1 MATEEHNSI
10 FHEPVNW
17 VWHWGVETAGLSEQL
32 GDVEVPDHVGM
43 GLFIVAVVAAVF
55 VPLSRRLSLER
66 PGKLQQMLELFVET
80 FAGLLEDVIGPGA
93 AKRFMPFIG
102 ALGVF
107 IFLSNM
113 SGLFFFLQ
121 PPTANINT
129 TFALAITAWCYY
141 HLQGLKKHGLVYFKQ
156 FLGPLPGRWGLLFI
170 PLELINHFAR
180 VLSLGMRLFGNIFG
194 EHTATL
200 IFFMIPFIVP
210 FPMMALGIFGG
221 TIQAFVFC
229 MLTIVY
235 IAGAEASEH

>member
-1 MATEEHNSI
+1 MATEHHSV
-10 FHEPVNW
+10 FHGPVNS
-17 VWHWGVETAGLSEQL
+17 VWHWSLETMGLDARFGEI
-32 GDVEVPDHVGM
+32 EVPDHVVM
-43 GLFIVAVVAAVF
+43 GLFIVAVVAAAVI
-55 VPLSRRLSLER
+55 PLRFKLSLDR

-80 FAGLLEDVIGPGA
+80 FAGLMEEVIGPGA

-121 PPTANINT
+121 PPTANTNT

-141 HLQGLKKHGLVYFKQ
+141 HLQGIRKHGLAYFKQ
-156 FLGPLPGRWGLLFI
+156 FLGPVPAMFLLFI
-170 PLELINHFAR
+170 PLELISHLAR
-180 VLSLGMRLFGNIFG
+180 VLSLGLRLFGNIFG
-194 EHTATL
+194 EHTATSV
-200 IFFMIPFIVP
+200 FFLIPFIVP

-221 TIQAFVFC
+221 TLQAFVFC

-235 IAGAEASEH
+235 IAGAEATEH

>member
-1 MATEEHNSI
+1 MATEHHSI
-10 FHEPVNW
+10 FHAPVNW
-17 VWHWGVETAGLSEQL
+17 VWQKGLETTGLDSRL
-32 GDVEVPDHVGM
+32 GNVEVPDHVVM
-43 GLFIVAVVAAVF
+43 GLLVAAVVAALLI
-55 VPLSRRLSLER
+55 PLRSRLSLDR

-80 FAGLLEDVIGPGA
+80 FAELLEDIIGHGA
-93 AKRFMPFIG
+93 AKRFMPMIG

-121 PPTANINT
+121 PPTANTNT

-141 HLQGLKKHGLVYFKQ
+141 HFQGIRKHGLAYFKQ
-156 FLGPLPGRWGLLFI
+156 FLGPIPAMFLLFI

-194 EHTATL
+194 EHTATS

-235 IAGAEASEH
+235 IAGAEATEH

>member
-1 MATEEHNSI
+1 MATEHHSV
-10 FHEPVNW
+10 FYGPVNS
-17 VWHWGVETAGLSEQL
+17 VWHWSLETMGLDARFGEI
-32 GDVEVPDHVGM
+32 EVPDHVVM
-43 GLFIVAVVAAVF
+43 GLFIVAVVAAAVI
-55 VPLSRRLSLER
+55 PLRSRLSLDR

-80 FAGLLEDVIGPGA
+80 FAGLMEEVIGPGA

-121 PPTANINT
+121 PPTANTNT

-141 HLQGLKKHGLVYFKQ
+141 HLQGLRKHGLAYFKQ
-156 FLGPLPGRWGLLFI
+156 FLGPIPAMFLLFI
-170 PLELINHFAR
+170 PLELISHLAR
-180 VLSLGMRLFGNIFG
+180 VLSLGLRLFGNIFG
-194 EHTATL
+194 EHTATSV
-200 IFFMIPFIVP
+200 FFMIPFIVP

-221 TIQAFVFC
+221 TLQAFVFC

-235 IAGAEASEH
+235 IAGAEATEH

>member
-1 MATEEHNSI
+1 M
-10 FHEPVNW
+10 
-17 VWHWGVETAGLSEQL
+17 GLDARFGEI
-32 GDVEVPDHVGM
+32 EVPDHVVM
-43 GLFIVAVVAAVF
+43 GLFIVAVVAAAVI
-55 VPLSRRLSLER
+55 PLRSRLSLDR

-80 FAGLLEDVIGPGA
+80 FAGLMEEVIGPGA

-121 PPTANINT
+121 PPTANTNT

-141 HLQGLKKHGLVYFKQ
+141 HLQGLRKHGLAYFKQ
-156 FLGPLPGRWGLLFI
+156 FLGPIPAMFLLFI
-170 PLELINHFAR
+170 PLELISHLAR
-180 VLSLGMRLFGNIFG
+180 VLSLGLRLFGNIFG
-194 EHTATL
+194 EHTATSV
-200 IFFMIPFIVP
+200 FFMIPFIVP

-221 TIQAFVFC
+221 TLQAFVFC

-235 IAGAEASEH
+235 IAGAEATEH

>member
-1 MATEEHNSI
+1 MATEHHSV
-10 FHEPVNW
+10 FHGPVNS
-17 VWHWGVETAGLSEQL
+17 VWHWSLETMGLDARFGEI
-32 GDVEVPDHVGM
+32 EVPDHVVM
-43 GLFIVAVVAAVF
+43 GLFIVAVVAAAVI
-55 VPLSRRLSLER
+55 PLRSRLSLDR

-80 FAGLLEDVIGPGA
+80 FAGLMEEVIGPGA

-121 PPTANINT
+121 PPTANTNT

-141 HLQGLKKHGLVYFKQ
+141 HLQGLRKHGLAYFKQ
-156 FLGPLPGRWGLLFI
+156 FLGPIPAMFLLFI
-170 PLELINHFAR
+170 PLELISHLAR
-180 VLSLGMRLFGNIFG
+180 VLSLGLRLFGNIFG
-194 EHTATL
+194 EHTATSV
-200 IFFMIPFIVP
+200 FFMIPFIVP

-221 TIQAFVFC
+221 TLQAFVFC

-235 IAGAEASEH
+235 IAGAEATEH

>member
-1 MATEEHNSI
+1 MATEHHSV
-10 FHEPVNW
+10 FYAPVNS
-17 VWHWGVETAGLSEQL
+17 VWHWSLEATGLDARFGEI
-32 GDVEVPDHVGM
+32 EVPDHVVM
-43 GLFIVAVVAAVF
+43 GLLIVAVVGAAVI
-55 VPLSRRLSLER
+55 PLRFRLSLDR

-80 FAGLLEDVIGPGA
+80 FAGLMEEVIGPGA

-121 PPTANINT
+121 PPTANTNT

-141 HLQGLKKHGLVYFKQ
+141 HLQGLRKHGLAYFKQ
-156 FLGPLPGRWGLLFI
+156 FLGPIPAMFLLFI
-170 PLELINHFAR
+170 PLELISHLAR
-180 VLSLGMRLFGNIFG
+180 MLSLGLRLFGNIFG
-194 EHTATL
+194 EHTATSV
-200 IFFMIPFIVP
+200 FFMIPFIVP

-221 TIQAFVFC
+221 TLQAFVFC

-235 IAGAEASEH
+235 IAGAEATEH